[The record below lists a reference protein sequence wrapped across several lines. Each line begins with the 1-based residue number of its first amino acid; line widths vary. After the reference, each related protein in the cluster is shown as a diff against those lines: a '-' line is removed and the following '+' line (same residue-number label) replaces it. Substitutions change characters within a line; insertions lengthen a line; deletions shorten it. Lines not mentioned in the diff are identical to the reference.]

1 MEVEDVRSVVATY
14 INSTALNVLNKLN
27 TAEAGNIKKPMK
39 KPQVQNAFNTPGL
52 FKIDMT
58 SFKRSSAGMVGGAAR
73 AKSSKGDA
81 VPQLNT
87 KNADKH
93 KLRGRGK
100 DEEA

>member
-1 MEVEDVRSVVATY
+1 MEVEGGLLVAATY

-39 KPQVQNAFNTPGL
+39 KTQVQNAFNTPGL
-52 FKIDMT
+52 FKVDMT

>member
-1 MEVEDVRSVVATY
+1 
-14 INSTALNVLNKLN
+14 
-27 TAEAGNIKKPMK
+27 MK

-52 FKIDMT
+52 FKIDM
-58 SFKRSSAGMVGGAAR
+58 SAFKRSTAGAVGGAAR

>member
-14 INSTALNVLNKLN
+14 ISFTALNVLNKLN

-52 FKIDMT
+52 FKVDMT

>member
-1 MEVEDVRSVVATY
+1 
-14 INSTALNVLNKLN
+14 
-27 TAEAGNIKKPMK
+27 MK
-39 KPQVQNAFNTPGL
+39 KPQAQNAFNTPGL
-52 FKIDMT
+52 FKIDMS
-58 SFKRSSAGMVGGAAR
+58 SFKKSAAAMVGGAAR

>member
-1 MEVEDVRSVVATY
+1 
-14 INSTALNVLNKLN
+14 
-27 TAEAGNIKKPMK
+27 MK
-39 KPQVQNAFNTPGL
+39 KPQVQNAFNTFSL
-52 FKIDMT
+52 FKIDMS
-58 SFKRSSAGMVGGAAR
+58 SFKKSSAGMVGGAAR

-100 DEEA
+100 HEEA